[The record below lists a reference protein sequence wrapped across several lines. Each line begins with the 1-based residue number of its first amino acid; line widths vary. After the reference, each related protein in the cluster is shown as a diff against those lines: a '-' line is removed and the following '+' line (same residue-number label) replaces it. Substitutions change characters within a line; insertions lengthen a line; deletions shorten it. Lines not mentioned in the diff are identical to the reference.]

1 MEQRETL
8 SGYAIAVVDR
18 GFVYVG
24 ACEHD
29 GQWCVI
35 SQARNVRIWGTT
47 AGLGELARSGPTKAT
62 VLDAVGTVRVPA
74 HALIS
79 LIDTEDTLWR

>member
-1 MEQRETL
+1 MERRETL

-18 GFVYVG
+18 GFIYVG
-24 ACEHD
+24 ECEHN

-35 SQARNVRIWGTT
+35 KDASNVRRWGTT
-47 AGLGELARSGPTKAT
+47 AGLGELAQNGPTKDT
-62 VLDAVGTVRVPA
+62 VLDATGTVRVPA

-79 LIDTEDTLWR
+79 LIDTDGALWR